1 MVYVGLFFKKYYI
14 LNINIMW
21 INRDREL
28 YLRNFNNK
36 IFVFSPNYYFIF
48 ESIVQII
55 LYICYYKNL
64 KTLRILEN
72 LFIYFNCS
80 I

>member
-14 LNINIMW
+14 LNNINIMW

-36 IFVFSPNYYFIF
+36 IFLFSPNYYFIF
-48 ESIVQII
+48 ESIVQIFFI
-55 LYICYYKNL
+55 FVIIKI
-64 KTLRILEN
+64 LRILEN

>member
-48 ESIVQII
+48 ESISSNI
-55 LYICYYKNL
+55 LYICYKNL